1 MWTSDPVWDAE
12 CYAAEQD
19 RQTGRRPVCDCCG
32 EPIQEDCA
40 LHYKGFCFV
49 VSASATM
56 RSISRRRWNERRR
69 ISVHQDIR
77 GDLLSGGA
85 YGV

>member
-19 RQTGRRPVCDCCG
+19 RQTDRLPVCDCCG

-40 LHYKGFCFV
+40 YKLKKVF
-49 VSASATM
+49 
-56 RSISRRRWNERRR
+56 
-69 ISVHQDIR
+69 
-77 GDLLSGGA
+77 LLYIQHSPA
-85 YGV
+85 KCLLLTKIEKFFTFFFFRTI